1 MDIEIRGEI
10 LDDDWGEWYEW
21 LGYSCTYPRKVI
33 NQLKLANG
41 ESITVKINSPG
52 GDIFAASEIYTELR
66 GYSGEVTINIT
77 GIAASAGSVIAM
89 AGKSRMSPTA
99 QIMVHNVSTGTYGD
113 YRDMD
118 HASEILKNANDT
130 IANAYMCK
138 TGMSREEALELMN
151 NETYLSAQ
159 KAKEL
164 GLIDEIMF
172 EDDNKVNL
180 SALSNLKM
188 NKLYNSMAY
197 SPVDLIK
204 NLKNRFNDESHP
216 IQSQKNKDDFLLE
229 QKAKSLINLM
239 KIGGIQIMFKNRE
252 DYLNQRQALV
262 NKAQQLHKEG
272 KYEDSMAVG
281 PEIENLDKSF
291 DNFAKSQA
299 NLKALEDNKVP
310 INLGNLSNDAVEGTL
325 IDKLNNKG
333 EGQEEGKE
341 PTAYVNAW
349 AKDMLG
355 MQMTNQEKSA
365 FNLVN
370 QFTHT
375 TANTGIVIPETVM
388 TGIWKEIEE
397 QYPLW
402 NDVFKTYIK
411 GKVTLLKSDSS
422 TDAKWYDEATKVEDG
437 KETFAE
443 ATLNGCELARCVTV
457 SWKLKEMAIDEF
469 IPFIQGQLSEKI
481 GAALGYGVSHG
492 RGTPG
497 DSDGWKEEPMGIVTV
512 LNKPENT
519 SQVIEYEGTEPTY
532 KQMTGA
538 MAKVKG
544 AYKNGAA
551 IYANGTTIWN
561 ELANIVD
568 ATGKPYFVANPIAG
582 GVGTI
587 LGKVVKE
594 DDSMSDGEIL
604 IGNPN
609 RGYHANINKQV
620 LLDSEDHKK
629 ERETDY
635 LAYGIVDGNVRTVK
649 AFALLKKKSL

>member
-1 MDIEIRGEI
+1 
-10 LDDDWGEWYEW
+10 
-21 LGYSCTYPRKVI
+21 
-33 NQLKLANG
+33 
-41 ESITVKINSPG
+41 
-52 GDIFAASEIYTELR
+52 
-66 GYSGEVTINIT
+66 
-77 GIAASAGSVIAM
+77 
-89 AGKSRMSPTA
+89 
-99 QIMVHNVSTGTYGD
+99 
-113 YRDMD
+113 
-118 HASEILKNANDT
+118 
-130 IANAYMCK
+130 
-138 TGMSREEALELMN
+138 
-151 NETYLSAQ
+151 
-159 KAKEL
+159 
-164 GLIDEIMF
+164 
-172 EDDNKVNL
+172 
-180 SALSNLKM
+180 
-188 NKLYNSMAY
+188 
-197 SPVDLIK
+197 
-204 NLKNRFNDESHP
+204 
-216 IQSQKNKDDFLLE
+216 
-229 QKAKSLINLM
+229 
-239 KIGGIQIMFKNRE
+239 MFKNRE
-252 DYLNQRQALV
+252 DYLNQREALV
-262 NKAQQLHKEG
+262 NKAQKLHEEG
-272 KYEDSMAVG
+272 KYEDSIAVSS
-281 PEIENLDKSF
+281 EIENLDKAF

-310 INLGNLSNDAVEGTL
+310 VNLGNLSNDGVEGTV

-375 TANTGIVIPETVM
+375 TANTGVVIPETVM

-422 TDAKWYDEATKVEDG
+422 TDAKWYDEETKVEDG

-443 ATLNGCELARCVTV
+443 ATLNGCELARCVTI

-497 DSDGWKEEPMGIVTV
+497 DSDDWKEEPMGIITV
-512 LNKPENT
+512 LNKSENT

-544 AYKNGAA
+544 SYKNGAS

-568 ATGKPYFVANPIAG
+568 ATGKPYFVANPIGG

-587 LGKVVKE
+587 LGKIVKE
-594 DDSMSDGEIL
+594 DDSMLDGEIL

-635 LAYGIVDGNVRTVK
+635 LAYGIVDGNVRTIK
-649 AFALLKKKSL
+649 AFALLKKNSV

>member
-1 MDIEIRGEI
+1 
-10 LDDDWGEWYEW
+10 
-21 LGYSCTYPRKVI
+21 
-33 NQLKLANG
+33 
-41 ESITVKINSPG
+41 
-52 GDIFAASEIYTELR
+52 
-66 GYSGEVTINIT
+66 
-77 GIAASAGSVIAM
+77 
-89 AGKSRMSPTA
+89 
-99 QIMVHNVSTGTYGD
+99 
-113 YRDMD
+113 
-118 HASEILKNANDT
+118 
-130 IANAYMCK
+130 
-138 TGMSREEALELMN
+138 
-151 NETYLSAQ
+151 
-159 KAKEL
+159 
-164 GLIDEIMF
+164 
-172 EDDNKVNL
+172 
-180 SALSNLKM
+180 
-188 NKLYNSMAY
+188 
-197 SPVDLIK
+197 
-204 NLKNRFNDESHP
+204 
-216 IQSQKNKDDFLLE
+216 
-229 QKAKSLINLM
+229 
-239 KIGGIQIMFKNRE
+239 
-252 DYLNQRQALV
+252 
-262 NKAQQLHKEG
+262 
-272 KYEDSMAVG
+272 
-281 PEIENLDKSF
+281 
-291 DNFAKSQA
+291 
-299 NLKALEDNKVP
+299 
-310 INLGNLSNDAVEGTL
+310 
-325 IDKLNNKG
+325 
-333 EGQEEGKE
+333 
-341 PTAYVNAW
+341 
-349 AKDMLG
+349 
-355 MQMTNQEKSA
+355 MTNQEKSA

-375 TANTGIVIPETVM
+375 TANTGVVIPETVM

-422 TDAKWYDEATKVEDG
+422 TDAKWYDEETKVEDG

-443 ATLNGCELARCVTV
+443 ATLNGCELARCVTI

-497 DSDGWKEEPMGIVTV
+497 DSDGWKEEPMGIITV
-512 LNKPENT
+512 LNKSENT

-544 AYKNGAA
+544 SYKNGAS

-568 ATGKPYFVANPIAG
+568 ATGKPYFVANPIGG

-587 LGKVVKE
+587 LGKIVKE
-594 DDSMSDGEIL
+594 DDSMLDGEIL

-635 LAYGIVDGNVRTVK
+635 LAYGIVDGNVRTIK
-649 AFALLKKKSL
+649 AFALLKKNSV